1 MFSKSGCAGLYFSLL
16 LFSVTRCGGRRNH
29 EEKTQLGVSKLAE
42 DDAPLWGE
50 GKRRRMRCDDK
61 GTPVVRREYAKPK
74 DLCLA
79 IEEVAGLPNRER

>member
-16 LFSVTRCGGRRNH
+16 LFSATRCGGRRNH

-42 DDAPLWGE
+42 DNDPLWGE
-50 GKRRRMRCDDK
+50 GKRRRMRCEK

-74 DLCLA
+74 DLSLA
-79 IEEVAGLPNRER
+79 IEEVAGLPKRKR